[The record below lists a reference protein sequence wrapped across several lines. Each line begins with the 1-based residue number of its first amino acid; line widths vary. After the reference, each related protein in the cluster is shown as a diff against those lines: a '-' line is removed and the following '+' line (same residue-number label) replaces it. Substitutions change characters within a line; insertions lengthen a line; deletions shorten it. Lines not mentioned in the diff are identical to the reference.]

1 MRRLFVIL
9 CLFLSLVAQAQIVNS
24 LKVDQPTF
32 LLYAQARMQP
42 YNPANLALADSLYQV
57 GVRKGNLCYKCL
69 ALSLEMPVRFERG
82 EYERMDVIEAELK
95 GLLGKRKDLR
105 EFYFDVWDQY
115 NEFLLKA
122 DRVSE
127 AVLEARAMERLSL
140 EERNPLGRMYAYRI
154 IGLIQSYRNNSYLAG
169 QNLEEAVRFCR
180 EARAEQELPNLFILL
195 AQEQMKMGQFTQAHQ
210 SCTEAASY
218 QDFFP
223 GLEQKVLITRALI
236 YYAQGDLPAFNTC
249 YQLLQEDPLY
259 PLQTDIED
267 RTLLDITYLRSQ
279 GQLEEALARS
289 QSLLTRRNRL
299 EQQYHLY
306 AGLGDYDKAY
316 DCLFNLMEEK
326 DSLFIKV
333 QNEDVAIL
341 DAEMDNAQLREEAQR
356 MKAHNQFAMLMGFF
370 LMFVAAFLA
379 VLVHQWRVRDNLE
392 RMKAQQNSMLM
403 ARRAFQQALN
413 AKEAENALKIKL
425 LQNKEYNS
433 TEL

>member
-82 EYERMDVIEAELK
+82 EYERMDVIAAELK

-154 IGLIQSYRNNSYLAG
+154 IGLIQSYRNNSYLAE

-279 GQLEEALARS
+279 GQLEEALVCS
-289 QSLLTRRNRL
+289 KTLQTRRNRL

>member
-1 MRRLFVIL
+1 VRRLFVIL

>member
-57 GVRKGNLCYKCL
+57 GVRKGNLRYKCL

-82 EYERMDVIEAELK
+82 EYERMDVIAAELK
-95 GLLGKRKDLR
+95 GLLGKRKDLL

-425 LQNKEYNS
+425 LQNKEYNT

>member
-9 CLFLSLVAQAQIVNS
+9 CLSLSLVAQAQIVNL

-57 GVRKGNLCYKCL
+57 GVRKGNLRYKCL

-82 EYERMDVIEAELK
+82 EYERMDVITAELK

-425 LQNKEYNS
+425 LQNKEYNT

>member
-24 LKVDQPTF
+24 LKVDQPIF

-42 YNPANLALADSLYQV
+42 YNSANLALADSLYQV

-82 EYERMDVIEAELK
+82 EYERMDVIAAELK

>member
-24 LKVDQPTF
+24 LKVDQPIF

-82 EYERMDVIEAELK
+82 EYERMDVIAAELK

>member
-9 CLFLSLVAQAQIVNS
+9 CLLLSLVAQAQIVNL

-57 GVRKGNLCYKCL
+57 GVRKGNLRYKCL

-82 EYERMDVIEAELK
+82 EYERMDVIAAELK

-425 LQNKEYNS
+425 LQNKEYNT

>member
-1 MRRLFVIL
+1 MRRFLFIL
-9 CLFLSLVAQAQIVNS
+9 CLSLGLAAQAQIVNR

-32 LLYAQARMQP
+32 LLYAHARMQP

-57 GVRKGNLCYKCL
+57 GVRKGNLRYKCL
-69 ALSLEMPVRFERG
+69 ALSLEMPVRYERG
-82 EYERMDVIEAELK
+82 EYERMDVIAAELK

-279 GQLEEALARS
+279 GQLEEALVCS
-289 QSLLTRRNRL
+289 KTLQTRRNRL

-326 DSLFIKV
+326 DSLFLKV

-425 LQNKEYNS
+425 LQNKEYNT

>member
-1 MRRLFVIL
+1 MFH
-9 CLFLSLVAQAQIVNS
+9 
-24 LKVDQPTF
+24 
-32 LLYAQARMQP
+32 
-42 YNPANLALADSLYQV
+42 
-57 GVRKGNLCYKCL
+57 
-69 ALSLEMPVRFERG
+69 
-82 EYERMDVIEAELK
+82 
-95 GLLGKRKDLR
+95 
-105 EFYFDVWDQY
+105 
-115 NEFLLKA
+115 
-122 DRVSE
+122 
-127 AVLEARAMERLSL
+127 
-140 EERNPLGRMYAYRI
+140 
-154 IGLIQSYRNNSYLAG
+154 RNNSYLAG
-169 QNLEEAVRFCR
+169 QNLEEAVCFCR

-279 GQLEEALARS
+279 GQLEEALVCS
-289 QSLLTRRNRL
+289 KTLQTRRNRL

-425 LQNKEYNS
+425 LQNKEYNP

>member
-9 CLFLSLVAQAQIVNS
+9 CLFLSLVVQAQIVNR

-57 GVRKGNLCYKCL
+57 GVRKGNLRYKCL

-82 EYERMDVIEAELK
+82 EYERMDVIAAELK

-195 AQEQMKMGQFTQAHQ
+195 AQEQMKMGQFAEAHQ

-279 GQLEEALARS
+279 GQLEEALVRS

-370 LMFVAAFLA
+370 LMFVAAFLS

-425 LQNKEYNS
+425 LQNKEYNT

>member
-1 MRRLFVIL
+1 VRRLFVIL

-82 EYERMDVIEAELK
+82 EYERMDVIAAELK

-154 IGLIQSYRNNSYLAG
+154 IGLIQSYRNNSYLAE

-279 GQLEEALARS
+279 GQLEEALVCS
-289 QSLLTRRNRL
+289 KTLQTRRNRL

>member
-1 MRRLFVIL
+1 
-9 CLFLSLVAQAQIVNS
+9 
-24 LKVDQPTF
+24 
-32 LLYAQARMQP
+32 MQP

-57 GVRKGNLCYKCL
+57 GVRKGNLRYKCL
-69 ALSLEMPVRFERG
+69 ALSLEMPVRYERG
-82 EYERMDVIEAELK
+82 EYERMDVIAAELK

-105 EFYFDVWDQY
+105 DFYFDVWDQY

-279 GQLEEALARS
+279 GQLEEALVCS
-289 QSLLTRRNRL
+289 KTLQTRRIRL

-425 LQNKEYNS
+425 LQNKEYNP

>member
-9 CLFLSLVAQAQIVNS
+9 CLLLSLVAQAQIVNL

-57 GVRKGNLCYKCL
+57 GVRKGNLRYKCL

-82 EYERMDVIEAELK
+82 EYERMDVIAAELK

-259 PLQTDIED
+259 PLQTDAED

-279 GQLEEALARS
+279 GQLEEALVRS

-326 DSLFIKV
+326 DSLFIRV

-425 LQNKEYNS
+425 LQNKEYNT

>member
-24 LKVDQPTF
+24 LKVDQPIF

-57 GVRKGNLCYKCL
+57 GARKGNLRYKCL

-82 EYERMDVIEAELK
+82 EYERMDVIAAELK

-316 DCLFNLMEEK
+316 DCLFNLMEGEGQ
-326 DSLFIKV
+326 SG
-333 QNEDVAIL
+333 EDEGPAEL
-341 DAEMDNAQLREEAQR
+341 DADGPP
-356 MKAHNQFAMLMGFF
+356 GFP
-370 LMFVAAFLA
+370 AGP
-379 VLVHQWRVRDNLE
+379 QC
-392 RMKAQQNSMLM
+392 
-403 ARRAFQQALN
+403 
-413 AKEAENALKIKL
+413 
-425 LQNKEYNS
+425 
-433 TEL
+433 

>member
-1 MRRLFVIL
+1 MRRFLFIL
-9 CLFLSLVAQAQIVNS
+9 CLSLGLAAQAQIVNR

-32 LLYAQARMQP
+32 LLYAHARMQP

-82 EYERMDVIEAELK
+82 EYERMDVIAAELK

-236 YYAQGDLPAFNTC
+236 YFAQGDLPAFNTC

-341 DAEMDNAQLREEAQR
+341 DAEMDNAQLMEEAQR

-425 LQNKEYNS
+425 LQNKEYNT

>member
-24 LKVDQPTF
+24 LKVDQPIF

-82 EYERMDVIEAELK
+82 EYERMDVIAAELK

-356 MKAHNQFAMLMGFF
+356 MKA
-370 LMFVAAFLA
+370 
-379 VLVHQWRVRDNLE
+379 
-392 RMKAQQNSMLM
+392 QQNSMLM